1 MKRKTDG
8 KYMTTRAQYKDV
20 KKFDH
25 SQLDAFCTKIYQ
37 DGYKDGRE
45 SVPAADI
52 TEVMEKIRTV
62 KGIGEKRLAQIEM
75 AVSELFSKPESVRE
89 E

>member
-8 KYMTTRAQYKDV
+8 KYLTTRAQYKDV

-37 DGYKDGRE
+37 EGYKDGME
-45 SVPAADI
+45 SVPGADI
-52 TEVMEKIRTV
+52 NEVMEKIRGV
-62 KGIGEKRLAQIEM
+62 KGIGEKRLAQIE
-75 AVSELFSKPESVRE
+75 AEVSALFRRE
-89 E
+89 GETA